1 MTRETGEQVGEKRVG
16 SVNVYILTLFPQMFS
31 GVLGA
36 SILGRAIERGIIR
49 VKLVDIRDFTHD
61 AHKTADDYPYGG
73 GPGMV
78 MKPEPVYEAVD
89 AVKEEIA
96 GSGSQE
102 RPCVCLMTPQG
113 ELFCDRMAREL
124 AGFSNLVL
132 ICGHYE
138 GFDERVR
145 YLADREISIGDYVL
159 TGGEIPAMVVLDA
172 VARHVPGVLGS
183 EESTK
188 TESFSDGLLEGPQ
201 YTRPPEYR
209 GLKVPEILLSGDHEK
224 IRRWRRKQAL
234 KRTLERRPDLL
245 DKAVLTPEDRELLL
259 EIAWEGDVWDDSYP
273 DTPSPGVRR
282 G

>member
-1 MTRETGEQVGEKRVG
+1 M
-16 SVNVYILTLFPQMFS
+16 NVYILTLFPQMFS

-36 SILGRAIERGIIR
+36 SILGRAIERGVIR

-78 MKPEPVYEAVD
+78 MKPEPIYEAVD

-96 GSGSQE
+96 SSGS
-102 RPCVCLMTPQG
+102 PDAPYICLLTPQG
-113 ELFCDRMAREL
+113 ETFCDRMAREL
-124 AGFSNLVL
+124 AGISNLVL

-172 VARHVPGVLGS
+172 VARYVPGVLGS
-183 EESTK
+183 DQSPRS
-188 TESFSDGLLEGPQ
+188 ESFADGLLEGPQ
-201 YTRPPEYR
+201 YTRPAEYR
-209 GLKVPEILLSGDHEK
+209 GMKVPEILLSGDHEK
-224 IRRWRRKQAL
+224 IRRWRRKQSL

-245 DKAVLTPEDRELLL
+245 EKAVLTPEDRELLL
-259 EIAWEGDVWDDSYP
+259 EIAWEADAGDDLGTNASGRGAQ
-273 DTPSPGVRR
+273 PGVK
-282 G
+282 

>member
-1 MTRETGEQVGEKRVG
+1 M
-16 SVNVYILTLFPQMFS
+16 NVYILTLFPQMFS

-36 SILGRAIERGIIR
+36 SILGRAIERGVIR
-49 VKLVDIRDFTHD
+49 VKLVDIRAFAHD
-61 AHKTADDYPYGG
+61 AHKTTDDYPYGG

-96 GSGSQE
+96 GSGS
-102 RPCVCLMTPQG
+102 RDAPYVCLLTPQG
-113 ELFCDRMAREL
+113 ETFCDRMARDL

-172 VARHVPGVLGS
+172 VVRYVPGVLGS
-183 EESTK
+183 EESPRS
-188 TESFSDGLLEGPQ
+188 ESFAEGLLEGPQ
-201 YTRPPEYR
+201 YTRPAEYR

-224 IRRWRRKQAL
+224 IRRWRRKQSL

-245 DKAVLTPEDRELLL
+245 DKAALTPEDRELLL
-259 EIAWEGDVWDDSYP
+259 EIAWEADAGDDSGTNASGT
-273 DTPSPGVRR
+273 DAQR
-282 G
+282 GAKW

>member
-1 MTRETGEQVGEKRVG
+1 MRETGEEVGEKRVG

-36 SILGRAIERGIIR
+36 SILGRAIERGVIR

-113 ELFCDRMAREL
+113 EPFCDRAAREL

-172 VARHVPGVLGS
+172 VVRHVPGVLGS
-183 EESTK
+183 EESTRA
-188 TESFSDGLLEGPQ
+188 ESFSEGLLEGPQ

-245 DKAVLTPEDRELLL
+245 DKAALTPEDRELLL
-259 EIAWEGDVWDDSYP
+259 EIAWEADTRDDLYP
-273 DTPSPGVRR
+273 DAPPMGVRR